1 MGGEQN
7 WEQQKLMARLSKI
20 KHMIKVVKQA
30 MDNISG
36 ITMLDQGTS
45 AAGVSSS
52 DGYDKKEESL

>member
-1 MGGEQN
+1 
-7 WEQQKLMARLSKI
+7 MARLSKI